1 MALAEFDLTG
11 GRVLITGAG
20 RGIGKG
26 IALAMADAGADVGVT
41 SLGEASAAQVAAE
54 VRARGR
60 AGYGWAADGTSEAS
74 MTALLPK
81 VMAEMGGV
89 DVLINCLGDSIS
101 GAVAQAPGATGPVM
115 TPTDWHHVIDI
126 NLTQAYLACHIF
138 GPSMLER
145 GEGCVINISSFAA
158 LKGAPNQ
165 SAYAAAKTGLT
176 RFTESLALEWAPY
189 GLRVNGIAPGTF
201 PDREAMDDET
211 WERRQAQAQ
220 TAIPLR
226 RLGLVREVGLLAVY
240 LASEAAAYI
249 TGQTIAIDGGRTI
262 L

>member
-11 GRVLITGAG
+11 RRVLLTGAG

-54 VRARGR
+54 VRSRGR
-60 AGYGWAADGTSEAS
+60 AGYGWATDGTSEAS
-74 MTALLPK
+74 MQALLPK
-81 VMAEMGGV
+81 VMADMGGV

-101 GAVAQAPGATGPVM
+101 GAVAQAPGATGRVM
-115 TPTDWHHVIDI
+115 TAADWHHVIDI
-126 NLTQAYLACHIF
+126 NLTQAFLACHVF

-165 SAYAAAKTGLT
+165 SAYASAKTGLT

-201 PDREAMDDET
+201 PDREAMDEET
-211 WERRQAQAQ
+211 WERRQAQAA
-220 TAIPLR
+220 TTIPLR
-226 RLGLVREVGLLAVY
+226 RMGLTREVGLLAVY
-240 LASEAAAYI
+240 LASEAAAYV